1 MNNIKHI
8 FFDLDHTLWDFE
20 KNSSL
25 TFKFLLNKYNI
36 DIDLKDFLKIYMP
49 INFSLWNLYRDDKIT
64 KEYLRHNRLKSA
76 FEKLNINIE
85 SSVIDEIS
93 DDYIK
98 HLPDNNFLLP
108 NAIPVLDYL
117 FKKYTLHIITN
128 GFTEVQKTKIFNS
141 NLKKYF
147 TCIIDSESVGVK
159 KPHSKIFDYAFK
171 VSNALNKDEC
181 LMIGD
186 NYEADVV
193 GAIKNGFK
201 AIHLNSNNEPS
212 HENSIIIEDLISL
225 KEIL

>member
-8 FFDLDHTLWDFE
+8 FFDLDHTLWHFE

-36 DIDLKDFLKIYMP
+36 DIDLKSFLKIYMP

-64 KEYLRHNRLKSA
+64 KQYLRYNRLKST
-76 FEKLNINIE
+76 FEKLNISIK
-85 SSVIDEIS
+85 SSVIDNIS
-93 DDYIK
+93 DDYVK
-98 HLPDNNFLLP
+98 HLPDNNFLLKD
-108 NAIPVLDYL
+108 AITVLDYL

-128 GFTEVQKTKIFNS
+128 GFTEVQNTKIINS

-147 TCIIDSESVGVK
+147 TCIIDSETVGVK
-159 KPHSKIFDYAFK
+159 KPHSKIFQYAYDISK
-171 VSNALNKDEC
+171 ATNKSQC

-186 NYEADVV
+186 NYEADVM

-201 AIHLNSNNEPS
+201 AIHLNSNNETL
-212 HENSIIIEDLISL
+212 HENSIIINDLISL